1 MEYEEF
7 DDEELGLGFY
17 PGLGVISIDIYK
29 VRDAKV
35 RELLIAT
42 IFKNDESDIESLSSG
57 S

>member
-1 MEYEEF
+1 MDYGDF
-7 DDEELGLGFY
+7 DDKELGLNLLNMGI
-17 PGLGVISIDIYK
+17 ISIDIYRVK
-29 VRDAKV
+29 NVKV